1 MASPEEP
8 AVAVEEVQDWVSA
21 ETVIATVVAGLIVIV
36 IALGFRR
43 KREAERVVAR
53 EKAAA
58 AKRKAPPPG
67 AVARADLS
75 AVEKLAR
82 TAGADPQAVL
92 IGSMPQLVSTSLS
105 SLSQMCRQR

>member
-8 AVAVEEVQDWVSA
+8 AVAVEEVQDWLSA
-21 ETVIATVVAGLIVIV
+21 ETVIATVGLIVIV

-67 AVARADLS
+67 AAAPTSPRWRSWRAPP
-75 AVEKLAR
+75 VPTR
-82 TAGADPQAVL
+82 RP
-92 IGSMPQLVSTSLS
+92 
-105 SLSQMCRQR
+105 C

>member
-8 AVAVEEVQDWVSA
+8 AVAVEEVQDSA
-21 ETVIATVVAGLIVIV
+21 ETVIATVVAIVAGLIVIV

-92 IGSMPQLVSTSLS
+92 IGSM
-105 SLSQMCRQR
+105 LSQVCR

>member
-8 AVAVEEVQDWVSA
+8 AVAVEEVQDWLSA
-21 ETVIATVVAGLIVIV
+21 ETVIATVVAGLIVAGLIVIV

-67 AVARADLS
+67 AAAPTSPRWRSWRAPP
-75 AVEKLAR
+75 VPTR
-82 TAGADPQAVL
+82 RP
-92 IGSMPQLVSTSLS
+92 
-105 SLSQMCRQR
+105 C

>member
-1 MASPEEP
+1 M
-8 AVAVEEVQDWVSA
+8 
-21 ETVIATVVAGLIVIV
+21 
-36 IALGFRR
+36 
-43 KREAERVVAR
+43 AR

-92 IGSMPQLVSTSLS
+92 IGSIPQLRLDLAVVAEPRV
-105 SLSQMCRQR
+105 CR

>member
-8 AVAVEEVQDWVSA
+8 AVAVEEVQDWLSA

-67 AVARADLS
+67 AAAPTSPRWRSWRAPP
-75 AVEKLAR
+75 VPTR
-82 TAGADPQAVL
+82 RP
-92 IGSMPQLVSTSLS
+92 
-105 SLSQMCRQR
+105 C